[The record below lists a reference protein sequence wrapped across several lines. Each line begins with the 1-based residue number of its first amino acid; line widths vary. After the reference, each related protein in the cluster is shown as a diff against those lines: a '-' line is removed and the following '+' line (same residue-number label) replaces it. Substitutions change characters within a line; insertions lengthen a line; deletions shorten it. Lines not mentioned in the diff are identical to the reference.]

1 MCTRRLAK
9 MARDEKCSLHGARV
23 TLCTSRGKL
32 ATQMGPKN
40 QTLPQPGKP
49 FFDYGCQYFT
59 VSSSAW
65 FTEEVQKWAKLGLC
79 QPLPQGQ
86 VGTLSSSEGF
96 ATLPGDRWVGNGG
109 MGPMLTN
116 MIQQTAQEFED
127 TVELVSGF
135 PNEAN
140 KVVGLRKLASP
151 PCHWELK
158 TKDGKTLGPFT
169 YVVGGF
175 AQHVLTDPFL
185 LSGGAACSSM
195 LECLRRVESNQ
206 IIPIQVIFEGEPLP
220 IPFTAAHVYGDEVL
234 SFIGNNTKKPQQ
246 NGKWGTAGPQHLTL
260 LSTAEFAEREFNCNP
275 KGYRRIAEEKLLA
288 SLGRLL
294 GVDVWK
300 HKPYINRIN
309 HWEDGLPVKTPPDS
323 RSCLFDAAQGLGWCG
338 DFCVSPGV
346 EGAANS
352 GIAMADVL
360 DASLKVHFN
369 LLRFFLLPLA
379 LTRNPSMD
387 RRTLTKLVSY
397 RWMLTGCQLSHFKV
411 PALWTLDLLLGLQL
425 TQHTRTWFLP
435 RLAATTRLGPGGTEE
450 IPRVR
455 LTLPVRPLPTS
466 GQVAMPEAST
476 VRASRKAKG
485 RVAKAGGDAFTI
497 HKGTLHHAR

>member
-1 MCTRRLAK
+1 MAALMCTRRLAK

-96 ATLPGDRWVGNGG
+96 AALPGDRWVGNGG

-360 DASLKVHFN
+360 ESFHGQKDFDQAG
-369 LLRFFLLPLA
+369 LLPMDVDWVPIESLQGSSIVDIGSFA
-379 LTRNPSMD
+379 GITAHSTHTDLVPSAIGGYN
-387 RRTLTKLVSY
+387 KAAA
-397 RWMLTGCQLSHFKV
+397 HF
-411 PALWTLDLLLGLQL
+411 G
-425 TQHTRTWFLP
+425 
-435 RLAATTRLGPGGTEE
+435 
-450 IPRVR
+450 
-455 LTLPVRPLPTS
+455 
-466 GQVAMPEAST
+466 AS
-476 VRASRKAKG
+476 
-485 RVAKAGGDAFTI
+485 GDARSYDS
-497 HKGTLHHAR
+497 KGKSKGKGKGGKGGKSRGSLWKGK